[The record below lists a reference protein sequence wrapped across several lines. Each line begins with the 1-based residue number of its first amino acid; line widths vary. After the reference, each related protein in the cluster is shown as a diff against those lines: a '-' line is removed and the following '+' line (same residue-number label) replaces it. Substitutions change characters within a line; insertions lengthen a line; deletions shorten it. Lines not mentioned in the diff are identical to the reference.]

1 MSSNAW
7 PRVTVEALITSG
19 AIVAHKDGNYGSLY
33 PRVEEFGDNG
43 VPFLTAKS
51 LDAGRIDIAGAPR
64 LVDERADKLRF
75 GFVRSGDVLLSH
87 NATIGRV
94 AVVPQF
100 EGRLL
105 VGTSL
110 TYFRLNPSSLLPRY
124 FAAYLAG
131 TDFQNQL
138 MAVMSHSTRNQVP
151 ITAQRA
157 LTVVVPPLHVQRI
170 VADTLGVLEEKVE
183 QNRRTSQALEALA
196 RATFKAWFVDFEPV
210 NARAAGQTS
219 FPGMP
224 ADAFAVLPDRFT
236 DSALGPVPKGWQA
249 KPIGDLV
256 TIRGGGT
263 PSTTDETFWKDG
275 KHCWATPKD
284 LSALQYPLLL
294 ATNRRITD
302 AGVAKISSG
311 VLPADTVLLSSRAPV
326 GYIALAKVPTA
337 INQGFIAIVCDGPL
351 KPHYM
356 LHWLQANMD
365 EIKGRASGTTFAEI
379 SKSAFRP
386 ILAIEPEPSIVDA
399 FERVAKPMFD
409 LIFQCVTE
417 SNKLAELR
425 DYLLPRLLSGQVR
438 VNSEKVEVQA

>member
-1 MSSNAW
+1 MKADVYTSTGIPVVRGNNLSGQPGFEGDFVFVPVEIAARF
-7 PRVTVEALITSG
+7 PRCIVRPGDLVFPHRGAIGEVGLVTSG
-19 AIVAHKDGNYGSLY
+19 NYGEWMLSTSMMKLRTHPEKLDPRFAFYYFRSPAGRHQLLRNSSQVGTPGISQPLASLRACEIALPPLPEQRAIVAVLS
-33 PRVEEFGDNG
+33 
-43 VPFLTAKS
+43 A
-51 LDAGRIDIAGAPR
+51 LD
-64 LVDERADKLRF
+64 K
-75 GFVRSGDVLLSH
+75 
-87 NATIGRV
+87 
-94 AVVPQF
+94 
-100 EGRLL
+100 
-105 VGTSL
+105 
-110 TYFRLNPSSLLPRY
+110 
-124 FAAYLAG
+124 
-131 TDFQNQL
+131 
-138 MAVMSHSTRNQVP
+138 
-151 ITAQRA
+151 
-157 LTVVVPPLHVQRI
+157 
-170 VADTLGVLEEKVE
+170 KVE

-263 PSTTDETFWKDG
+263 PSTKDETFWKDG

-284 LSALQYPLLL
+284 LSELQYPLLL

-326 GYIALAKVPTA
+326 GYVALAKVPTA

-438 VNSEKVEVQA
+438 VNPEKIEAQA